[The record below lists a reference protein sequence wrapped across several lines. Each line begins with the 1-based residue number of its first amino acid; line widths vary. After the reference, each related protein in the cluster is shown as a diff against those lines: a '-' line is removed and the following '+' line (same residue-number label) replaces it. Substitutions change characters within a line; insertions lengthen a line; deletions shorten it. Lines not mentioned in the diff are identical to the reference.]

1 MTDTTIIKLTAAE
14 IAAKIASGEL
24 TAVEVTEA
32 HLARIEAVDEKV
44 HAFLH
49 VDREGALAQARAVDA
64 KRARGREARP
74 AGRCPARAQGH
85 LHHRGHPDHRRLEDP
100 RGLDPAVRRDRSPSG

>member
-1 MTDTTIIKLTAAE
+1 MTDIIRLTAAQTAE
-14 IAAKIASGEL
+14 KIASGEL

-44 HAFLH
+44 HAYLH

-64 KRARGREARP
+64 KRAHAASRSARW
-74 AGRCPARAQGH
+74 
-85 LHHRGHPDHRRLEDP
+85 
-100 RGLDPAVRRDRSPSG
+100 

>member
-1 MTDTTIIKLTAAE
+1 MSDIIKLTAAE

-49 VDREGALAQARAVDA
+49 VEEGHDPGEQAV
-64 KRARGREARP
+64 REA
-74 AGRCPARAQGH
+74 
-85 LHHRGHPDHRRLEDP
+85 LDSSLRRLEEQVRLRVDN
-100 RGLDPAVRRDRSPSG
+100 PAG